1 LAKSSEPR
9 ATTSAACIKTSLPS
23 VDGDKRGATLRI
35 SSPKVWNEMQDSAI

>member
-1 LAKSSEPR
+1 
-9 ATTSAACIKTSLPS
+9 